1 MNDNTYYIELY
12 RIMNGTTFTTNNA
25 YITYCKRRIHIPH
38 DIILH
43 YEVGGL

>member
-25 YITYCKRRIHIPH
+25 YITLAYTK
-38 DIILH
+38 
-43 YEVGGL
+43 